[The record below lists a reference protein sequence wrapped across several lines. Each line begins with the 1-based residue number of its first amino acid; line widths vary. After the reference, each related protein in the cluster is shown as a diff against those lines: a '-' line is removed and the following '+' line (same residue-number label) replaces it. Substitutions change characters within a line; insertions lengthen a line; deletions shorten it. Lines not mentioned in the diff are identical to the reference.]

1 MKFKNNFKRFFTLD
15 RHHDAGFTLV
25 ELIVVIAILAIL
37 AGVAVPMYSGYIKKA
52 EKAGDLQLLGAV
64 NTAFGAAAIENNL
77 APNEL
82 VGTTIPLSAG
92 KLGNMTLMVNDAAA
106 DTALQA
112 EMQKDFEAYFA
123 NEEAVF
129 KTAQTGKLT
138 YTKNEEKGT
147 LGFEL
152 PESGAKSVTTILSGI
167 KNQVTSQIAA
177 VNNSIFG
184 ELGAETMMNKV
195 DDVTNMAAG
204 FAGDN
209 ESMRTLLTNNKDS
222 LAKLMGYT
230 GADDTAFQTYYK
242 ALVDQKYKEMYPD
255 DDPRRPNATNR
266 GNAENTILSNFAVMA
281 AAKSTAGKT
290 AADLMPTLQAGITTS
305 DIKNMLSKGDGAQE
319 ALTNSAMMYA
329 MYTAYANGL
338 DDSDPNKATALA
350 NAGSVSSVATA
361 ISTDT
366 GFQDYLNGTGAWA
379 PAEGQQSQATKDLEG
394 YLGAMEIINKSA
406 TTDNKSTV
414 ENLIMNG
421 YASDDMLTALEDLL
435 G

>member
-92 KLGNMTLMVNDAAA
+92 KLGSMTLMVNDAAA

-167 KNQVTSQIAA
+167 KNQVTEQIAA

-184 ELGAETMMNKV
+184 ELGAQTMMNKV

-204 FAGDN
+204 FANDSA
-209 ESMRTLLTNNKDS
+209 SMRTLLTNNKDS
-222 LAKLMGYT
+222 LAKLMGYS
-230 GADDTAFQTYYK
+230 GADDTAFQTYYNN
-242 ALVDQKYKEMYPD
+242 LVSQKVAELYPD
-255 DDPRRPNATNR
+255 AKRPTAAQKNE
-266 GNAENTILSNFAVMA
+266 AEWAILSNYAVMA

-290 AADLMPTLQAGITTS
+290 AADLMPTLQAGISTS
-305 DIKNMLSKGDGAQE
+305 DIKNMLTNGEGAQD

-338 DDSDPNKATALA
+338 DDSDPNKAAALA
-350 NAGSVSSVATA
+350 NAGSVSNVATA
-361 ISTDT
+361 ISTDA
-366 GFQDYLNGTGAWA
+366 GFQAYLNATA
-379 PAEGQQSQATKDLEG
+379 AEGEKTQAQKDLEG
-394 YLGAMEIINKSA
+394 YLGA

-421 YASDDMLTALEDLL
+421 YVSDDMLAALEDLL